1 MNSLHILLFSLLSL
15 LIGNDEAEL
24 VFAGDA
30 MQHKAQIDAA
40 LQADG
45 NYSYDD
51 CFLSIKP
58 YVQNADYAIVN
69 LETPLAGKP
78 YTGYPCFS
86 APDNYA
92 QALADAGFDLMLTAN
107 NHSLDK
113 RDRGAQR
120 TIDTLDKMGIT
131 HIGTYHNQDERDRLT
146 PFIQEIKGFKVAFL
160 NYTYGTNGISV
171 QGDFIVNYINN
182 ATMEQEITLA
192 REKGAEIIIA
202 CIHWGNEYQLLPH
215 SSQKSLAN
223 HLINQ
228 GVDIII
234 GGHPHVIQPMEM
246 RQNDKGKALVVYS
259 LGNFISNMKTRDTRG
274 GAMVKIKLQRDDTGQ
289 AHVAN
294 ADYRLIFT
302 IPTHNGNNFRLTPVE
317 EYLTGYKAEECR
329 AFVKAAESIFTKYN
343 IDVKRDT
350 SKIEEKANRLKLLP
364 INQLIFDRE

>member
-1 MNSLHILLFSLLSL
+1 MFSLHILLFSLLSL

-45 NYSYDD
+45 KYNYDD
-51 CFLSIKP
+51 CFSSIKP
-58 YVQNADYAIVN
+58 YVQNADYAVVN

-86 APDNYA
+86 APDCYA
-92 QALADAGFDLMLTAN
+92 QALADAGFDLILTAN

-113 RDRGAQR
+113 RDRGAKR
-120 TIDTLDKMGIT
+120 TIDALDTMGIT
-131 HIGTYHNQDERDRLT
+131 HIGTYRNQDERDKLT
-146 PFIQEIKGFKVAFL
+146 PFIQDIKGFKVAFL
-160 NYTYGTNGISV
+160 NYTYGTNGINV
-171 QGDFIVNYINN
+171 QGDFIVNYINH
-182 ATMEQEITLA
+182 ATMEHDITLA
-192 REKGAEIIIA
+192 RAKGAEIIIA

-215 SSQKSLAN
+215 STQKSLAD

-228 GVDIII
+228 GVDVII

-246 RQNDKGKALVVYS
+246 RQNNKGKALVVYS

-274 GAMVKIKLQRDDTGQ
+274 GAMVRVKLQRDDAGQ
-289 AHVAN
+289 AYVAN

-302 IPTHNGNNFRLTPVE
+302 IPPHNGRNFRLMPVE
-317 EYLTGYKAEECR
+317 EYLTGYKADECR
-329 AFVKAAESIFTKYN
+329 AFVKSAESIFSKHN
-343 IDVKRDT
+343 IDVKRDST
-350 SKIEEKANRLKLLP
+350 KIEEKGNRLKLLP
-364 INQLIFDRE
+364 INQLIFGEE